1 MEEMQLLKLFAV
13 RGVDDKEAV
22 GFFWAADLETLSFMV
37 DAVTDPGSCEYCLI
51 DSPAAVMWLGA
62 APAMGV
68 EREDVE
74 DEISDRE
81 ALERGA
87 SFEFALEDL
96 LYGYGEILRWTEM
109 A

>member
-1 MEEMQLLKLFAV
+1 MEEMKLLKLFAV

-22 GFFWAADLETLSFMV
+22 GFFWAPDLETLSFMV
-37 DAVTDPGSCEYCLI
+37 DAATDPGTCEYCII
-51 DSPAAVMWLGA
+51 DAPAAVMWLGD

-74 DEISDRE
+74 DQISDRE
-81 ALERGA
+81 AMARGV
-87 SFEFALEDL
+87 SFEFALEDVL
-96 LYGYGEILRWTEM
+96 YGEIVSWTEM

>member
-1 MEEMQLLKLFAV
+1 MKLFAV

-22 GFFWAADLETLSFMV
+22 GFFWAPDLETLSFMV
-37 DAVTDPGSCEYCLI
+37 DAITDPGTCEYCPV
-51 DSPAAVMWLGA
+51 DAPAAVTWPDD

-81 ALERGA
+81 AMERGA
-87 SFEFALEDL
+87 SFEFALEDIL
-96 LYGYGEILRWTEM
+96 YGEITSWTNLT
-109 A
+109 

>member
-1 MEEMQLLKLFAV
+1 VLKLFAV
-13 RGVDDKEAV
+13 RGVDDKQAV
-22 GFFWAADLETLSFMV
+22 GFFWAPNLETLSFMV
-37 DAVTDPGSCEYCLI
+37 DAVTDPGTCEYCLV
-51 DSPAAVMWLGA
+51 DAPAADVWLDD

-68 EREDVE
+68 ERKDVE

-87 SFEFALEDL
+87 SFEFALEDV
-96 LYGYGEILRWTEM
+96 LYGYDETLSWTEL